1 MMRIQASAL
10 LFLLAYSK
18 PVAGQTSGEITGEIR
33 DPSGSV
39 VVGAAVT
46 VGNKANSASRTVLT
60 NDAGVYS
67 FPSLQPGIY
76 SVKVAMQGFQ
86 SMTRPDLELQV
97 QQTARV
103 DFTLQFGQVSEV
115 VEVTG
120 AAGLLTTE
128 NATVG
133 TVIEN
138 KRIVELPLNG
148 RNFLQLVS
156 LSPNVSF
163 GFANSGQAG
172 LRQGGTRA
180 QQNISI
186 A

>member
-1 MMRIQASAL
+1 MMRVLASTLIL
-10 LFLLAYSK
+10 LLVCLA
-18 PVAGQTSGEITGEIR
+18 PMTAQTSGEITGEIR

-39 VVGAAVT
+39 VVGARVS
-46 VGNKANSASRTVLT
+46 VINKANAAVRTVLT

-76 SVKVAMQGFQ
+76 EIKVAMQGFQ
-86 SMTRPDLELQV
+86 SMTRSDLELQV

-103 DFTLQFGQVSEV
+103 DFTLQLGQVSEV

-120 AAGLLTTE
+120 ATGLLTTE

-138 KRIVELPLNG
+138 KRIVEL
-148 RNFLQLVS
+148 
-156 LSPNVSF
+156 
-163 GFANSGQAG
+163 
-172 LRQGGTRA
+172 
-180 QQNISI
+180 
-186 A
+186 